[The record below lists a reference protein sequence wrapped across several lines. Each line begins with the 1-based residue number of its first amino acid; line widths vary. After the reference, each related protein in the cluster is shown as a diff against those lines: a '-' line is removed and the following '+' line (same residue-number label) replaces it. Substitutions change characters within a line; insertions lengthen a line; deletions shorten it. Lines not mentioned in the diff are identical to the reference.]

1 MAYKALYRKWRP
13 LIFDDVCGQ
22 EHITKT
28 LKNEIMGNK
37 TAHAYLF
44 TGTRGTGKTSS
55 AKIFARAIN
64 CTASADGNPCNQ
76 CEICKG
82 ILDET
87 ILDVVEM
94 DAASNTGVDNI
105 RQIIEQVQYI
115 STVAKYKVYIIDEV
129 HMLSTGAFNALLKT
143 LEEPP
148 QGVVFILATT
158 EVHKVPAT
166 ILSRCQ
172 RFDFKT
178 IGEEEISQRIRFI
191 LGKEGISADDEAI
204 SYVSYL
210 GNGSMRDALSIL
222 DQCLAFKDNNLTY
235 DDVISIVGAIDD
247 KIIYNLC
254 SLIAQEEVSEVVE
267 LFDKLIKEGK
277 NTDNFASS
285 MIVALRNIMIS
296 KCTDSEAVLGVG
308 SKRSKEIRDVADKF
322 TLEKLSHCIEIAND
336 LANNIKF
343 SSNVKALTELA
354 LVRMTD
360 PRFSDSK
367 EALLAR
373 IATIEKNM
381 QEGNFTLVKVDDDN
395 SSKTTDDVTC
405 RDEVKLSTEESP
417 VQSDSSSVA
426 EDLHKSDEKDFSN
439 SSLDT
444 VANNKDEITG
454 WMFANGYIEVCT
466 ALMGAQFYTKDD
478 GIVVCVESSENLMK
492 LNQLDGKSLIEKA
505 IGEKF
510 NLSVNV
516 VLSFDKPEDA
526 SGDGIF
532 SELMNLQKNYPNNFN
547 IN

>member
-28 LKNEIMGNK
+28 LKNEIIGNK

-64 CTASADGNPCNQ
+64 CTASTDGNPCNQ
-76 CEICKG
+76 CEVCKG

-105 RQIIEQVQYI
+105 RQIIEQVQYV

-178 IGEEEISQRIRFI
+178 IGEEEISGRIKYI
-191 LGKEGISADDEAI
+191 LKEENISADDDAI
-204 SYVSYL
+204 NYVSYL

-235 DDVISIVGAIDD
+235 EDVVSIVGAIDD
-247 KIIYNLC
+247 KFIYNIC
-254 SLIAQEEVSEVVE
+254 SLIAQENVKEVIET
-267 LFDKLIKEGK
+267 FDSLIKEGK
-277 NTDNFASS
+277 NTDNFTSS
-285 MIVALRNIMIS
+285 MMIALRNIMIA
-296 KCTDSEAVLGVG
+296 KCTDSEKVLGVG
-308 SKRSKEIRDVADKF
+308 NKRSEEIRSVADKF
-322 TLEKLSHCIEIAND
+322 SLEKLSHCIEVVNE

-343 SSNVKALTELA
+343 SSNVKVLTELA

-373 IATIEKNM
+373 LSSLEKSISD
-381 QEGNFTLVKVDDDN
+381 GSLCI
-395 SSKTTDDVTC
+395 KT
-405 RDEVKLSTEESP
+405 STEETKEIKEKDVASVITENDHYEETTVAENDFIAKAQP
-417 VQSDSSSVA
+417 ETKNDSSVSLA
-426 EDLHKSDEKDFSN
+426 EDIVL
-439 SSLDT
+439 
-444 VANNKDEITG
+444 NKDEING
-454 WMFANGYIEVCT
+454 WMFANGHIEVCT
-466 ALMGAQFYTKDD
+466 ALMGADFYTKNDE
-478 GIVVCVESSENLMK
+478 IYVCVESNENYVK
-492 LNQLDGKSLIEKA
+492 LNQLNAKELISKA
-505 IGEKF
+505 IEEKF
-510 NLSVNV
+510 GSSINVNIT
-516 VLSFDKPEDA
+516 FDKGPEDN
-526 SGDGIF
+526 GEGIF
-532 SELMNLQKNYPNNFN
+532 SELKDLSKNFPNNFN